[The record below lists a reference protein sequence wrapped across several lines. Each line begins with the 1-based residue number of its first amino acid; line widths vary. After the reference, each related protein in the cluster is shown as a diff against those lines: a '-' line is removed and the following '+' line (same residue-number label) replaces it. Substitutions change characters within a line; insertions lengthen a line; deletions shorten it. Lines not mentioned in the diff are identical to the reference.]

1 AAPAH
6 PSPASSGQVPP
17 RRYVIGS
24 PERAT
29 SYDSGSR
36 ISVTAWTTES
46 DAFAPQAP
54 MRHGNE
60 VLKDH
65 GGWPSSATVLP
76 GQLPQAGASTDRRPP
91 RRRLLIS
98 RPLDVVRVCAG
109 WSQALEQDGI
119 NFVQSLRT

>member
-1 AAPAH
+1 VSSHLYPSATVKDH
-6 PSPASSGQVPP
+6 PC
-17 RRYVIGS
+17 RYGIGS
-24 PERAT
+24 HVRDT
-29 SYDSGSR
+29 SNDTRSR

-46 DAFAPQAP
+46 DAFAPQAQ

-76 GQLPQAGASTDRRPP
+76 GQLPQADTSTDRRPP

-98 RPLDVVRVCAG
+98 RPLGVVRVCAG

-119 NFVQSLRT
+119 NFQQSLRT